1 MENVRIKIMEW
12 IDCPECDGNGYQER
26 ETFVT
31 QSLNNDYGFPDTET
45 TECDN
50 CAGTGQ
56 VEPTEEEEEE

>member
-1 MENVRIKIMEW
+1 MEHW
-12 IDCPECDGNGYQER
+12 IDCPECDGKGYTER

-45 TECDN
+45 EECNN

-56 VEPTEEEEEE
+56 VEPMEEDE